1 MYEDYSFSIFLATLV
16 ILKNDYYRYPS
27 KYAGG
32 VYYGFDLHFPSD

>member
-27 KYAGG
+27 KYEGG
-32 VYYGFDLHFPSD
+32 VSLWFLFAFS